1 MVTTTSSTSN
11 AATSSS
17 TISADVYAKVEK
29 VMSTQTAGI
38 QKINDGLTA
47 DQTKISAL
55 GQLQSALADF
65 QSAAE
70 ALAGAGLSTAASS
83 STAGIL
89 TASTT
94 DTSAVGSHTVDV
106 TQLAQS
112 QLLST
117 SAQASQTA
125 AIGTGAATTIRIDY
139 GSTGSDGSFTAGAAS
154 KSINIDGSNNT
165 LQGIAGALQA
175 AGINAQI
182 VQGSGGYSLSIVGP
196 TGAANSMRISVTGDS
211 GVQGLV
217 SYDPAAKSGAMTQ
230 VTAAQD
236 AIATVDG
243 KQVASASNTI
253 AGAIT
258 GTTLN
263 LTGKGSTT
271 VTVAQDSSK
280 IAGNISSLATAYNA
294 LNAKIKSLQAGDLKS
309 DTAVNQAASH
319 LARILQTGGSGNV
332 SVAALSKAGISL
344 DKDGNMQVD
353 STKLNAAITADP
365 ASIGKLFTDN
375 GNGIADQ
382 LSAASANLTGSN
394 GIVQTELNR
403 ATTDFSALTARKTT
417 LGTALTQQATLL
429 ANLYTQ
435 QEADASSGATSLF
448 DMMA

>member
-125 AIGTGAATTIRIDY
+125 AIGSGAASTIQIDY
-139 GSTGSDGSFTAGAAS
+139 GSAGSDGSFTAGAAR
-154 KSINIDGSNNT
+154 KSISIDSSNNT

-196 TGAANSMRISVTGDS
+196 SGAANSMRISVTGDS
-211 GVQGLV
+211 SVQGLV
-217 SYDPAAKSGAMTQ
+217 SYDPAAKGGMTQ

-243 KQVASASNTI
+243 KQVTSASNTI
-253 AGAIT
+253 SGAIT

-280 IAGNISSLATAYNA
+280 IAGNIAGLATAYNA

-353 STKLNAAITADP
+353 STKLNAAITANP

-382 LSAASANLTGSN
+382 LSAASAVLTGSN
-394 GIVQTELNR
+394 GIVQTELSR
-403 ATTDFSALTARKTT
+403 ATTDFSALTAKKTT

-435 QEADASSGATSLF
+435 QEADASSGSTSLF

>member
-1 MVTTTSSTSN
+1 MVTTTSSTNS
-11 AATSSS
+11 TTGSS
-17 TISADVYAKVEK
+17 TISADVYAKVDK
-29 VMSTQTAGI
+29 VMSSQTAGI
-38 QKINDGLTA
+38 QKINDGITA

-65 QSAAE
+65 QATAE
-70 ALAGAGLSTAASS
+70 ALSGAGLSTAASS

-89 TASTT
+89 SATTT
-94 DTSAVGSHTVDV
+94 DSSAVGSHTVDV
-106 TQLAQS
+106 TQLAQG
-112 QLLST
+112 QLLNT
-117 SAQASQTA
+117 AAQASQTA
-125 AIGTGAATTIRIDY
+125 AIGTGASTVIQIDY
-139 GSTGSDGSFTAGAAS
+139 GTTGSDGSFTAGAAS
-154 KSINIDGSNNT
+154 KSITIDGSNNS

-182 VQGSGGYSLSIVGP
+182 VQGSGGYTLSIVGP
-196 TGAANSMRISVTGDS
+196 TGAANSMRISATGDS
-211 GVQGLV
+211 AVQGLV
-217 SYDPAAKSGAMTQ
+217 SYDPASKSNGLAQM
-230 VTAAQD
+230 APAQD
-236 AIATVDG
+236 AVATVDG
-243 KQVASASNTI
+243 KQVTSASNTI
-253 AGAIT
+253 SGAIT

-280 IAGNISSLATAYNA
+280 IAGNIASLATAYNA

-319 LARILQTGGSGNV
+319 LSRILQTGGSGNV
-332 SVAALSKAGISL
+332 SVAALAKAGISL

-353 STKLNAAITADP
+353 SAKLNSAITADP

-382 LSAASANLTGSN
+382 LSAASATLTGSS
-394 GIVQTELNR
+394 GIVQSELTRSN
-403 ATTDFSALTARKTT
+403 TDLSALTAKKTT

-429 ANLYTQ
+429 ANLYSQ

>member
-1 MVTTTSSTSN
+1 MVTTTSSTST

-17 TISADVYAKVEK
+17 TISADVYAKVDK

-117 SAQASQTA
+117 GAQASQTA
-125 AIGTGAATTIRIDY
+125 AIGTGAATTIQIDY
-139 GSTGSDGSFTAGAAS
+139 GTTGSDGSFTAGAAS
-154 KSINIDGSNNT
+154 KSISIDSSNNT

-196 TGAANSMRISVTGDS
+196 SGAANSMRISVTGDS
-211 GVQGLV
+211 SVQGLV
-217 SYDPAAKSGAMTQ
+217 SYDPAAKGGLTQ

-243 KQVASASNTI
+243 KQVTSASNTI
-253 AGAIT
+253 TGAIT

-382 LSAASANLTGSN
+382 LAAASATLTGSS
-394 GIVQTELNR
+394 GIVQTELSR
-403 ATTDFSALTARKTT
+403 ANTDFSALTAKKTT

-429 ANLYTQ
+429 ANLYAQ
-435 QEADASSGATSLF
+435 QEADASSGSTSLF

>member
-1 MVTTTSSTSN
+1 MVTTTSSTST

-17 TISADVYAKVEK
+17 TISADVYAKVDK

-125 AIGTGAATTIRIDY
+125 AIGTGAATTIQIDY
-139 GSTGSDGSFTAGAAS
+139 GTTGSDGSFTAGAAS
-154 KSINIDGSNNT
+154 KSISIDSSNNT

-196 TGAANSMRISVTGDS
+196 SGAANSMRISVTGDS
-211 GVQGLV
+211 SVQGLV
-217 SYDPAAKSGAMTQ
+217 SYDPAAKGGLTQ

-243 KQVASASNTI
+243 KQVTSASNTI
-253 AGAIT
+253 TGAIT

-382 LSAASANLTGSN
+382 LAAASATLTGSN
-394 GIVQTELNR
+394 GIVQTELSR
-403 ATTDFSALTARKTT
+403 ANTDFSALTAKKTT

-429 ANLYTQ
+429 ANLYAQ
-435 QEADASSGATSLF
+435 QEADASSGSTSLF